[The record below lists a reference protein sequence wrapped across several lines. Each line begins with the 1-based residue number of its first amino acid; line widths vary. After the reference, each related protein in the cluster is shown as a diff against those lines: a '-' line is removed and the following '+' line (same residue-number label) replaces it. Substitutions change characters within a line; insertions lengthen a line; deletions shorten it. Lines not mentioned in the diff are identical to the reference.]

1 MSWLPTL
8 IAKEELTMMQ
18 TVTVIKSNLS
28 VEVLKSNL
36 RGLVVRLVE
45 AQESKDRKL
54 EREIYADM
62 TYYEGILYDKLSTD
76 EFIKFQMELD
86 ELR

>member
-8 IAKEELTMMQ
+8 ITKEELTMMQ

>member
-1 MSWLPTL
+1 
-8 IAKEELTMMQ
+8 MMQ

-62 TYYEGILYDKLSTD
+62 TYYEGLLYDKLSTD
-76 EFIKFQMELD
+76 EFIKFQMELA

>member
-1 MSWLPTL
+1 MN
-8 IAKEELTMMQ
+8 Q

-28 VEVLKSNL
+28 IEVLKSNL
-36 RGLVVRLVE
+36 RALVERLVE
-45 AQESKDRKL
+45 AQEIKDRQL

-62 TYYEGILYDKLSTD
+62 TYYEGILYDKVDID
-76 EFIKFQMELD
+76 EFMQFQSELD